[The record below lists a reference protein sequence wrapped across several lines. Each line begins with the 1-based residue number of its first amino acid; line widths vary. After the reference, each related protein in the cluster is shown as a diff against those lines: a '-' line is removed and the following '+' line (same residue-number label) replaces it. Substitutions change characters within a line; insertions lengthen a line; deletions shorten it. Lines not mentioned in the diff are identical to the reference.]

1 MLTGKTKQCKE
12 TKQTS
17 ETDSDMTQILK
28 LLDREF
34 KITVINMLRAL
45 MEKVDNTQEQMG
57 NVNRHKNSKNQK
69 KMLEI
74 QNAVTEMKNALKC
87 SSVDWTWLRKESVSL
102 KIRQQKLPKLKCKEK
117 KELKKKKEQ
126 NIQKLGDD
134 FERCKIHTQ
143 LKHQKKQE

>member
-74 QNAVTEMKNALKC
+74 QNTVTEMKNALKC

-134 FERCKIHTQ
+134 FERCKIHT
-143 LKHQKKQE
+143 

>member
-117 KELKKKKEQ
+117 KELKKKKK
-126 NIQKLGDD
+126 NRTSKNWGTI
-134 FERCKIHTQ
+134 
-143 LKHQKKQE
+143 LKDAKYTHN

>member
-87 SSVDWTWLRKESVSL
+87 SSADWTWLRKESVSL
-102 KIRQQKLPKLKCKEK
+102 KIRQQKLPRLKCKEK
-117 KELKKKKEQ
+117 KELKKKKRTEHP
-126 NIQKLGDD
+126 KTGGR
-134 FERCKIHTQ
+134 F
-143 LKHQKKQE
+143 

>member
-1 MLTGKTKQCKE
+1 
-12 TKQTS
+12 
-17 ETDSDMTQILK
+17 
-28 LLDREF
+28 
-34 KITVINMLRAL
+34 

-134 FERCKIHTQ
+134 FERCKIHT
-143 LKHQKKQE
+143 

>member
-134 FERCKIHTQ
+134 FERCKIHT
-143 LKHQKKQE
+143 

>member
-117 KELKKKKEQ
+117 KELKKKK
-126 NIQKLGDD
+126 NRTSKNWGTI
-134 FERCKIHTQ
+134 
-143 LKHQKKQE
+143 LKDAKYTHN